1 MVGAPGTLTPPPRR
15 PRAAAPIPRPAPSLA
30 PQIIERAK
38 DKADSFRLMG
48 FGHRVY
54 KTFDPRAT
62 LMRAVTYRV
71 LERLGIK
78 DPLLDIAME
87 LEKVAL
93 RDEYFVKR

>member
-1 MVGAPGTLTPPPRR
+1 
-15 PRAAAPIPRPAPSLA
+15 
-30 PQIIERAK
+30 
-38 DKADSFRLMG
+38 MG